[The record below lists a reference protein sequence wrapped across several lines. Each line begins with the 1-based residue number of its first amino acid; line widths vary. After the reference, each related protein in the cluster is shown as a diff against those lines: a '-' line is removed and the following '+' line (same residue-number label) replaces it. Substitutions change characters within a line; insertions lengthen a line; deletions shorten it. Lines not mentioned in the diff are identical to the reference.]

1 MSRIAY
7 VNGRYVPHREASVH
21 IEDRGYQFADA
32 VYEVVHVHAG
42 RFVDDGP
49 HLDRLERSLREI
61 RIPMPMPR
69 EALRLVLAEVVRRN
83 RIDEGLLYMQ
93 VSRGVARRD
102 HAFPAQPV
110 PPTLVV
116 TARRIRP
123 YPDSIEG
130 WGTTAITHPDLRW
143 ARCDI
148 KTVGLLPNV
157 LARQAAKE
165 KGAFEAILIAPDG
178 TVTEGA
184 ATTVWIVDSEGTL
197 RTRDLAGNILPGCTR
212 TVLMQLLR
220 ENGIAFA
227 EGPFTHAALRIARE
241 VFITSATSFVKPILA
256 IDRVTVGDGTPG
268 PVTRRLFDLFSRHVR
283 GQRNEPARVAA

>member
-21 IEDRGYQFADA
+21 VEDRGYQFADA
-32 VYEVVHVHAG
+32 VYEVVHVHRG

-69 EALRLVLAEVVRRN
+69 AALAAVLREVVRRN

-102 HAFPAQPV
+102 HAFPTKPT
-110 PPTLVV
+110 PPAIVV
-116 TARRIRP
+116 TVKRIKP
-123 YPDSIEG
+123 YPASIEN
-130 WGTTAITHPDLRW
+130 WGTAAITYPDQRW

-165 KGAFEAILIAPDG
+165 KGASEAILIAPDG

-184 ATTVWIVDSEGTL
+184 ATSFWIVDAAGML
-197 RTRDLAGNILPGCTR
+197 RTRDLTSNILPGCTR
-212 TVLMQLLR
+212 RVLVDLLR
-220 ENGIAFA
+220 ENGIAYA
-227 EGPFTHAALRIARE
+227 EGPFTEAELRGATE
-241 VFITSATSFVKPILA
+241 AFITSATSFVKPILA
-256 IDRVTVGDGTPG
+256 VDGAKVGDGTPG
-268 PVTRRLFDLFSRHVR
+268 PVTRRLFDIFAAHVH
-283 GQRNEPARVAA
+283 GMSNAA